1 MIRNLSKINNNW
13 IYLIISISVFLT
25 QFSYIEFE
33 VIDWDESTYLLI
45 SKYLSEGVKIK
56 EIPIINRVDDTNQT
70 TVRYFY
76 DSFDAFID
84 LLRLR
89 KLEGRLK

>member
-1 MIRNLSKINNNW
+1 MK
-13 IYLIISISVFLT
+13 
-25 QFSYIEFE
+25 
-33 VIDWDESTYLLI
+33 
-45 SKYLSEGVKIK
+45 EGIQIK

-84 LLRLR
+84 LLKLR